1 MFSIG
6 NENGPASKCIFTHSV
21 LPEHIDERHPP
32 TKKKPFATITELPF
46 AHTASADLILPR
58 EVHEAVKQQLDG
70 NVGSFQYARVYMTLG
85 EIVEGDFFND
95 YIKTGNV
102 LMISEGRRG
111 VDNTFSLRE
120 GVLRL
125 DLDRPTY
132 ERCGLE
138 GKPVRHPGRKHTKE
152 RYAVELEL
160 RKPSMLHGKKGFER
174 IVWAF
179 KNVLNHSLAWLFHDL
194 NSPREVRGPISTHQ
208 PHCFT
213 SSPEATVIPHTKL
226 PALTSIP
233 DLCDAEY
240 GAEVLE
246 WFGMVSLSSPRID
259 AHDSVDSFL
268 SRYEVPMPYKRDGD
282 ADSPAVEAIV
292 RLRWRGLVPA
302 PFLLRLWLTVRE
314 EVGERWMALSVAG
327 FRQDVYTMLGIGAR
341 DVLAWECK

>member
-21 LPEHIDERHPP
+21 LPEHIDDRHPP

-46 AHTASADLILPR
+46 AHTAK
-58 EVHEAVKQQLDG
+58 VHRAFKQQLDG
-70 NVGSFQYARVYMTLG
+70 DVGSFHYARVYMTLG
-85 EIVEGDFFND
+85 EIVDGDFFND
-95 YIKTGNV
+95 YVKTGNI
-102 LMISEGRRG
+102 LMIAEGRRG
-111 VDNTFSLRE
+111 IDNTFSLRE

-132 ERCGLE
+132 ERCGLD

-152 RYAVELEL
+152 RYAVEIEL

-194 NSPREVRGPISTHQ
+194 NSPREIRGRRPISKHQ

-213 SSPEATVIPHTKL
+213 ASPEATVMPHTKL
-226 PALTSIP
+226 PALTCIP
-233 DLCDAEY
+233 DLCDPEY

-246 WFGMVSLSSPRID
+246 WFGMVSLSSPRIEAYD
-259 AHDSVDSFL
+259 NVDSFL

-282 ADSPAVEAIV
+282 PDSPAVETLV

-302 PFLLRLWLTVRE
+302 PFLLRLWLATRE
-314 EVGERWMALSVAG
+314 VVGERWMALSVAG
-327 FRQDVYTMLGIGAR
+327 FQQDAYTMLGVGAR

>member
-6 NENGPASKCIFTHSV
+6 NENGPASKCNFTHSV
-21 LPEHIDERHPP
+21 LPEHIDESHPP
-32 TKKKPFATITELPF
+32 TKKKPFATIAELPF
-46 AHTASADLILPR
+46 AHTADLVLP
-58 EVHEAVKQQLDG
+58 ESTYDAIKEQFEGD
-70 NVGSFQYARVYMTLG
+70 VGSFHYARVYMTLG
-85 EIVEGDFFND
+85 EIIDGDFFND
-95 YIKTGNV
+95 YIKTGNI

-111 VDNTFSLRE
+111 IDNTFCLRE

-132 ERCGLE
+132 EKCGLE
-138 GKPVRHPGRKHTKE
+138 GRPVRHPGRKHTKE

-194 NSPREVRGPISTHQ
+194 NSPRDIKGPILKHQ
-208 PHCFT
+208 PHSFT
-213 SSPEATVIPHTKL
+213 AKPELAVMPHTKL

-233 DLCDAEY
+233 DLCDSEY

-246 WFGMVSLSSPRID
+246 WFGMVSLSSPRIN
-259 AHDSVDSFL
+259 AGDSVDSFL

-282 ADSPAVEAIV
+282 PDSPAVETLV

-302 PFLLRLWLTVRE
+302 PFLLRLWLASRKVA
-314 EVGERWMALSVAG
+314 GDGWMALSVAG
-327 FRQDVYTMLGIGAR
+327 FRQDAYTMLGVGAR